1 MISTRM
7 RAALGLAVV
16 IAFASTNAAP
26 SFAGSAKSQIVNR
39 ELQLKNF
46 MHNKILFTQTG
57 SSTRDG
63 VYTADQ
69 AQQGKAIYGKQ
80 CAMCHGAALLGVGQ
94 IAPLAGD
101 DFMANWTGKTLA
113 DLYANIQ
120 TTMPTSQPGSLKP
133 EETVQILAYIL
144 STNTFPTGRAELPK
158 VFDSLKAIHI
168 DKPKPKP

>member
-16 IAFASTNAAP
+16 IAFATNAAP

-39 ELQLKNF
+39 ELRLKNF

-113 DLYANIQ
+113 DLYANI
-120 TTMPTSQPGSLKP
+120 
-133 EETVQILAYIL
+133 
-144 STNTFPTGRAELPK
+144 
-158 VFDSLKAIHI
+158 
-168 DKPKPKP
+168 